1 MFTFFLSFFYLLYFN
16 FIYFFTLILPA
27 PLLPALLF
35 TGVVTRLAL
44 LGLVDFDWVAE
55 GRPPPPDFPVFEG
68 EALTFLASF
77 EGKESSVIERPAGV
91 LETDS
96 TPPSSAL
103 SLSEPALAFVLV
115 KLPLN

>member
-1 MFTFFLSFFYLLYFN
+1 MIFY
-16 FIYFFTLILPA
+16 YFFTLV
-27 PLLPALLF
+27 LPALLF

-55 GRPPPPDFPVFEG
+55 GRPPPPDLPVFEG

-91 LETDS
+91 LEAATDS

-115 KLPLN
+115 KLPLNEKRNNNKSILE